1 MSNHTLYSS
10 YPYPVKYCDL
20 GHDIRIAYMD
30 EGSGPHTVLMIHG
43 LGSYAPSWSQTIHE
57 LKNHVRC
64 IALDLP
70 NYGQSSKGNY
80 AVNMNWF
87 VKILHTFILKLNLG
101 PVILAGHSMGGQIA
115 LWSDHLKL
123 FPIEKLM
130 LIAPAGFEQFS
141 HLERRMFSM
150 MNATGL
156 MRNMPDTQIALN
168 YEASFYRFPENAQF
182 MLDDRLALKNNPKA
196 FNHYTKMVAQC
207 SIAMLEQ
214 PVYDILPEVAIP
226 VQVIFG
232 LQDGFIPNRVLHR
245 HKTTEEIAWEG
256 TKRMPNARLRL
267 IPEAGHFVHWEKA
280 EACNTTLISFA
291 LLHS

>member
-1 MSNHTLYSS
+1 MSTQLLYTS
-10 YPYPVKYCDL
+10 YPYPVKYCELD
-20 GHDIRIAYMD
+20 HKIRIAYMD
-30 EGSGPHTVLMIHG
+30 EGTGPQTVLMIHG

-57 LKNHVRC
+57 LKSHVRC
-64 IALDLP
+64 VALDLP

-80 AVNMNWF
+80 PVNMNWF
-87 VKILHTFILKLNLG
+87 VQILQEFILNLNLG

-115 LWSDHLKL
+115 LWADHLKL

-130 LIAPAGFEQFS
+130 LLAPAGFEQFS

-156 MRNMPDTQIALN
+156 MRNMPDAQIALN
-168 YEASFYRFPENAQF
+168 YEASFYSFPENAQF
-182 MLDDRLALKNNPKA
+182 MLDDRLALKKNHKA

-214 PVYDILPEVAIP
+214 PVYDILPEVTLP

-267 IPEAGHFVHWEKA
+267 IPEAGHFVHWEKS
-280 EACNTTLISFA
+280 EACNTTLIAFA
-291 LLHS
+291 ILN